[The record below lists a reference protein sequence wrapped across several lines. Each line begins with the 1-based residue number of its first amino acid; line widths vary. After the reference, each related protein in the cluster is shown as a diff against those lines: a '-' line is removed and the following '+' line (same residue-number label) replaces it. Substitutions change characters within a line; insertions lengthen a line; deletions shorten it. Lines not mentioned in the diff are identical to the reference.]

1 MAVIFPRHG
10 EEASVARTL
19 LAMADNVFDV
29 KTNTDNGLCFVVP
42 DYLHERYVN
51 GGIGEEEEEVVDS
64 PPSEDVQRR
73 RPGRPRKIVPPKE
86 GD

>member
-1 MAVIFPRHG
+1 MAVIFPKHG

-19 LAMADNVFDV
+19 LAMADDV
-29 KTNTDNGLCFVVP
+29 QDVRTNTDNGLVFVVP

-51 GGIGEEEEEVVDS
+51 GGIGQEEEAEAPLSEE
-64 PPSEDVQRR
+64 VQRR
-73 RPGRPRKIVPPKE
+73 RPGRPRKVVPPKE